1 MRIQVALIAV
11 SLASCVPASPLPP
24 EMPAADITAGALAY
38 RDNGCRMCHGEVGR
52 GDGPIAA
59 SLQPPPR
66 DFADAAAFKN
76 PHTVEAIADTI
87 ATGVPSTPTP
97 MPPYAH
103 LDERTRLQLAAWIVS
118 LAASP
123 SADHTLEPR

>member
-1 MRIQVALIAV
+1 MRSALVVIV
-11 SLASCVPASPLPP
+11 LAFWGCGPAAPP
-24 EMPAADITAGALAY
+24 PFELSAADIAAGAQAY